1 MSKRIIHI
9 ELDEPLYTSSSDKL
23 IITTSSGETTQ
34 GMILPEPDEE
44 PYTIY
49 LDLPNNFLSR
59 SIKTYVEYQ
68 LQNQREYID
77 YYDEIYLYIRSQNLT
92 DEELKII
99 CEIIRTDMVDNLKK
113 KLVKLDI
120 SDNKITIDGLK
131 YLFDFIIDDFTN
143 DELPSIKYLYAN
155 RNNIKREELREHN
168 VRVPYKLADFQL

>member
-9 ELDEPLYTSSSDKL
+9 ELDEPLYTFLNDK
-23 IITTSSGETTQ
+23 IVITTSSGETTE

-59 SIKTYVEYQ
+59 SIQTYVEFQ
-68 LQNQREYID
+68 LQKQRDYID
-77 YYDEIYLYIRSQNLT
+77 YYDEIYLYIRSQHLN
-92 DEELKII
+92 DEELKVI
-99 CEIIRTDMVDNLKK
+99 CDIIRTDTIENLKK

-131 YLFDFIIDDFTN
+131 YLFEFITEDFTH
-143 DELPSIKYLYAN
+143 DELPSMKYLYVSQ
-155 RNNIKREELREHN
+155 NNIKREELHKN
-168 VRVPYKLADFQL
+168 GLIVPSKLADFQL